1 MRRMFA
7 AGCAAPTGPQ
17 ALAIRYGLRALHAA
31 APASESKESKSPP
44 HERYTDRSS
53 SLVWMTHS
61 HCVRSNPA
69 KVVGP
74 NPTRSTTI

>member
-1 MRRMFA
+1 MFA
-7 AGCAAPTGPQ
+7 ADHRLCRIDRPQ
-17 ALAIRYGLRALHAA
+17 SMRHGLRVPHAA
-31 APASESKESKSPP
+31 MPTPKSKESKSPP
-44 HERYTDRSS
+44 YGGGMDRSS

>member
-1 MRRMFA
+1 MVI
-7 AGCAAPTGPQ
+7 
-17 ALAIRYGLRALHAA
+17 AIIISTVFQR
-31 APASESKESKSPP
+31 KESKSPLCGV
-44 HERYTDRSS
+44 YTDRSS

-74 NPTRSTTI
+74 NPTRSIIKY